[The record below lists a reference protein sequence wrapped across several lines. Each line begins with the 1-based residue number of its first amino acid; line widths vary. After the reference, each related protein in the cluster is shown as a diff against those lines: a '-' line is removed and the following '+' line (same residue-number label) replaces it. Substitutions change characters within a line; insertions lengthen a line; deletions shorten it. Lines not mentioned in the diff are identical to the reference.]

1 MKIGIITMHRVQN
14 YGSALQAFALV
25 EYLKKLGHEV
35 EIIDYVFPNKYHLKC
50 SMPSWKERIKL
61 KSRELLRS
69 LLLEIF
75 LKRNQKFKSFR
86 REHMS
91 LSAKRYSTIS
101 ELHNS
106 TFHYDIYI
114 TGSDQVWNENKI
126 YDDNSF
132 FCDFAPKGKK
142 IISFGA
148 SVTTNTLTVE
158 YKKRLEE
165 QLSKYSAIG
174 VRETSSV
181 PLLRNMQLGNNV
193 EIINTC
199 DPSLLL
205 DASDYDKLA
214 EQSIINITDDFI
226 LVHQLEYN
234 FSAEP
239 AISEIINSAK
249 QHYGCGIILIDHMFK
264 KLDAGDRKLCNLGPN
279 EFVWLFKHAK
289 AVVTSSFHGTMFS
302 IIYRKSFVS
311 VAPPKNH
318 SDSRITDTL
327 TGMGLSNRLVHN
339 DGGKYEIDWD
349 ETYSADQEKL
359 IHSYINKSKCFLKE
373 NI

>member
-25 EYLKKLGHEV
+25 EYLKKLGNEV

-50 SMPSWKERIKL
+50 AMPSWKERLKL

-75 LKRNQKFKSFR
+75 LKRNQKFESFR
-86 REHMS
+86 KGHMS
-91 LSAKRYSTIS
+91 LSAKKYSTIS

-106 TFHYDIYI
+106 TLHYDIYI
-114 TGSDQVWNENKI
+114 TGSDQVWNESKI
-126 YDDNSF
+126 YADNSF

-148 SVTTNTLTVE
+148 SVTTNTLTAE
-158 YKKRLEE
+158 YKKRLEN
-165 QLSKYSAIG
+165 QLTRYSAIG
-174 VRETSSV
+174 VREASSV
-181 PLLRNMQLGNNV
+181 PLLRNMNLGNKI

-199 DPSLLL
+199 DPTLLL
-205 DASDYDKLA
+205 DASDYDKLV
-214 EQSIINITDDFI
+214 EQSKINISGDFI

-239 AISEIINSAK
+239 AISEIISSAK
-249 QHYGCGIILIDHMFK
+249 KHYGCGIILIDHMFK
-264 KLDAGDRKLCNLGPN
+264 KLDAGDRKMCNLGPK

-302 IIYRKSFVS
+302 IIYRKAFIS

-318 SDSRITDTL
+318 SDSRIADTL
-327 TGMGLSNRLVHN
+327 NGMGLSNRLVHN
-339 DGGKYEIDWD
+339 DGSKHEIYWD
-349 ETYSADQEKL
+349 EAYSADQELL
-359 IHSYINKSKCFLKE
+359 INSYINKSKCFLKE
-373 NI
+373 NL